1 MGEAEGPHH
10 KENTP
15 VLHIAAPT
23 LADAIFPRTET
34 ASRVAPWAKDLALM
48 MGFAALVALLAQV
61 QVRLPWTTVPITG
74 QTFGVLV
81 AGASLGMARGAGAM
95 VIYMLAGMLL
105 LPVFTPNSNATAGNW
120 DLHFILPWQG
130 TEALIWN
137 ISSGGFVVGFILA
150 AAVVG
155 LLAERRWDRGPWVH
169 AAMLLGNVLLYVPGL
184 LWLAYLIATDWTA
197 PGGSRPISE
206 VIAGSGTL
214 DKTLTGGLY
223 PFIVGDLMKLLA
235 AAMVLPAAWAIVG
248 KVKSARDI

>member
-1 MGEAEGPHH
+1 M
-10 KENTP
+10 
-15 VLHIAAPT
+15 LHTAAPT
-23 LADAIFPRTET
+23 LADAILPRVET
-34 ASRVAPWAKDLALM
+34 ASRVSLWAKDLALM
-48 MGFAALVALLAQV
+48 LGFAALVALLAQV

-81 AGASLGMARGAGAM
+81 AGASLGMVRGAGAM
-95 VIYMLAGMLL
+95 AIYMLAGMLL
-105 LPVFTPNSNATAGNW
+105 LPVFTPNSNVTAGSW

-137 ISSGGFVVGFILA
+137 VSSGGFIVGFVLA
-150 AAVVG
+150 AALVG

-169 AAMLLGNVLLYVPGL
+169 AAMLLGNLLIYVPGL

-206 VIAGSGTL
+206 LIAGSGTL
-214 DKTLTGGLY
+214 DKTLSGGLY

-235 AAMVLPAAWAIVG
+235 AAMVLPAAWAIVDR
-248 KVKSARDI
+248 VKGRRDI